1 MSKRDFYDILGVNR
15 DAGEDEI
22 KKAYRKLAMKY
33 HPDRN
38 PDNPKAEEHF
48 KEVKEAYEILSDNQK
63 RAAYDQYGH
72 AGVDPQAGMGGG
84 FGGFGGAGGFSDA
97 FGGIFDEI
105 FGGGG
110 RSGGRRSNVY
120 RGADLRYNIEVT
132 LEQAAF
138 GTETKIRIPTMEVCD
153 SCKGSGAK
161 AGTQPKTCPTCQ
173 GSGQVRLQQ
182 GFFSIQ
188 QACPK
193 CHGTGKFI
201 ADPCGSCHGAG
212 RIKQHKTLAVKIP
225 AGVDEGD
232 RIRLSGEGEHG
243 INGGPS
249 GDLYVQIHLK
259 PHSVFQREGND
270 LHCEMPIS
278 FTTAA
283 LGGEI
288 EIPTLDTVAKIKIPP
303 ETQSG
308 RTFRLRG
315 KGIKGV
321 RSHAHGDLLCHVV
334 VETPVDLTER
344 QKELLRELEECSL
357 AEDGKHN
364 PRAKSWMDRVREFF
378 AAS

>member
-1 MSKRDFYDILGVNR
+1 MAKRDFYEILGVNR
-15 DAGEDEI
+15 DASDDEI
-22 KKAYRKLAMKY
+22 KKAYRKLAMKH

-38 PDNPKAEEHF
+38 PDNPKSEEHF
-48 KEVKEAYEILSDNQK
+48 KEAKEAYEILSDANK

-84 FGGFGGAGGFSDA
+84 GFGGGNFSDA

-105 FGGGG
+105 FGGG
-110 RSGGRRSNVY
+110 RGGGGGGGRSNVY
-120 RGADLRYNIEVT
+120 RGADLRYNLEIT
-132 LEQAAF
+132 LEQAAH
-138 GTETKIRIPTMEVCD
+138 GTETKIRIPTMEACD
-153 SCKGSGAK
+153 SCGGSGAK
-161 AGTQPKTCPTCQ
+161 PGTQPKTCPTCQ

-188 QACPK
+188 QTCPK
-193 CHGTGKFI
+193 CHGVGRVI
-201 ADPCGSCHGAG
+201 PDPCGNCHGAG
-212 RIKQHKTLAVKIP
+212 RLKKHKTLAVKIP

-243 INGGPS
+243 VNGGPP
-249 GDLYVQIHLK
+249 GDLYVQIQLK
-259 PHSVFQREGND
+259 AHQVFQRDHDD

-288 EIPTLDTVAKIKIPP
+288 EIPTLDGAASIKIPA

-308 RTFRLRG
+308 KIFRLRG

-321 RSHAHGDLLCHVV
+321 RSHVHGDLLCHVV
-334 VETPVDLTER
+334 VETPVHLTDR
-344 QKELLRELEECSL
+344 QKELLRELEEINST
-357 AEDGKHN
+357 DSDKHN
-364 PRAKSWMDRVREFF
+364 PRAKSWMDRVKDFF
-378 AAS
+378 AAE

>member
-1 MSKRDFYDILGVNR
+1 MPKRDFYDILGVNR
-15 DAGEDEI
+15 DASDEEI
-22 KKAYRKLAMKY
+22 KKAYRKLAMKH

-38 PDNPKAEEHF
+38 PDNPKSEEHF
-48 KEVKEAYEILSDNQK
+48 KEAKEAYEILSDGQK

-72 AGVDPQAGMGGG
+72 AGVDPQSGMGGGG
-84 FGGFGGAGGFSDA
+84 FGGGTGGFSDA

-110 RSGGRRSNVY
+110 GRSGGRSNVY
-120 RGADLRYNIEVT
+120 RGADLRYNLEIT

-138 GTETKIRIPTMEVCD
+138 GTETKIRIPTMEACEP
-153 SCKGSGAK
+153 CKGTGAK

-173 GSGQVRLQQ
+173 GSGQVRIQQ

-188 QACPK
+188 QTCPK

-201 ADPCGSCHGAG
+201 AEPCGSCHGAG
-212 RIKQHKTLAVKIP
+212 RVKQHKTLAVKIP

-243 INGGPS
+243 VNGGPS

-259 PHSVFQREGND
+259 AHPVFQREQND

-288 EIPTLDTVAKIKIPP
+288 EIPTLDGAANLKIPA

-308 RTFRLRG
+308 KIFRLRG

-321 RSHAHGDLLCHVV
+321 RSHNHGDLLCHVV
-334 VETPVDLTER
+334 VETPVNLTDR
-344 QKELLRELEECSL
+344 QKELLRELDESSKGD
-357 AEDGKHN
+357 AERHN
-364 PRAKSWMDRVREFF
+364 PRAKSWMDRVRDFF

>member
-1 MSKRDFYDILGVNR
+1 MAKRDFYDILGVNR
-15 DAGEDEI
+15 DASEEEI
-22 KKAYRKLAMKY
+22 KKAYRKLAMKH

-48 KEVKEAYEILSDNQK
+48 KEAKEAYEILSDGQK

-72 AGVDPQAGMGGG
+72 AGVDPQSGMGGG
-84 FGGFGGAGGFSDA
+84 GFGGGAGGFSDA

-105 FGGGG
+105 FGGG
-110 RSGGRRSNVY
+110 RSGGGGRSNVY
-120 RGADLRYNIEVT
+120 RGADLRYNLEIT

-138 GTETKIRIPTMEVCD
+138 GTETKIRIPTMEACEP
-153 SCKGSGAK
+153 CKGTGAK

-173 GSGQVRLQQ
+173 GSGQVRIQQ

-188 QACPK
+188 QTCPK

-212 RIKQHKTLAVKIP
+212 RVKQHKTLAVKIP

-243 INGGPS
+243 VNGGPS

-259 PHSVFQREGND
+259 AHPVFQREQND

-288 EIPTLDTVAKIKIPP
+288 EIPTLDGAANLKIPA

-308 RTFRLRG
+308 KIFRLRG

-321 RSHAHGDLLCHVV
+321 RSHGHGDLLCHVV
-334 VETPVDLTER
+334 VETPVNLTER
-344 QKELLRELEECSL
+344 QKELLRELDESSKGD
-357 AEDGKHN
+357 AERHN
-364 PRAKSWMDRVREFF
+364 PRAKSWMDRVRDFF